1 MKKSD
6 IRRIIQE
13 EVINVI
19 RGQNINEV
27 FGDPLL
33 AKLDKMGLTNT
44 KWKSFWRSA
53 AKTYDIAWDKLPK
66 GSVRKVQPTSPD
78 VKKGMAFYVINQ
90 DVNNPFSTGSPWA
103 YDETIRG
110 PGVLAVTID
119 GKIQY
124 YQNST
129 SGGDRDGRGIAS
141 KRAASSYRGA
151 PSPVGKGVRG
161 TMMVKKL
168 NQLADDVYVFDLESY
183 RGGTSALK
191 GKRAELKLGKD
202 TFKDATAWK
211 RANLKRYK
219 DAINSR
225 VGTRDQVDAM
235 VAKIVKASNEAVEAA
250 MALPKQDGSGGLLA
264 TVSGK
269 EVELKNVTNAMTRAL
284 QLYSEYITNENENE
298 KEEQERLQDPG
309 STRANSYASKYYLD
323 RKKEKA
329 GEIKQ
334 LLNKFKTGKL
344 DGWY

>member
-19 RGQNINEV
+19 RGQNINEA
-27 FGDPLL
+27 FGDPIA
-33 AKLDKMGLTNT
+33 AKLSKFGGMRSSRWTN
-44 KWKSFWRSA
+44 FWRSA
-53 AKTYDIAWDKLPK
+53 ATTYDIAWDKLPK
-66 GSVRKVQPTSPD
+66 GSFRKVSPTD
-78 VKKGMAFYVINQ
+78 KAVKTGMAFYVINQ
-90 DVNNPFSTGSPWA
+90 DVGNPFASGRGWT
-103 YDETIRG
+103 YDDTLRG
-110 PGVLAVTID
+110 PAVLAVTVNN
-119 GKIQY
+119 KIQY
-124 YQNST
+124 YGADRRGEGPGIGPK
-129 SGGDRDGRGIAS
+129 GGYRQG
-141 KRAASSYRGA
+141 AA
-151 PSPVGKGVRG
+151 VGKGSYG
-161 TMMVKKL
+161 TLMVKKL
-168 NQLADDVYVFDLESY
+168 KQLADDVYVFDLESY

-191 GKRAELKLGKD
+191 SKRAELKLGKD

-298 KEEQERLQDPG
+298 KEEQETLQDPK
-309 STRANSYASKYYLD
+309 RASYASKYYLD